1 MERLASHYNISNCIF
16 FFTFVILFLIMILV
30 AKLNEGYFLNVIFF
44 TCKVPFCLILSLVS
58 LQDGE
63 SVTGKNLLFA
73 VFLGFMIVGIV
84 LMCLLSK
91 RDEKKDNAPTHSS
104 FGAMLKY
111 IVAPLKDRRMLLT
124 IPLIAYSGL
133 QQAFVW

>member
-1 MERLASHYNISNCIF
+1 LF
-16 FFTFVILFLIMILV
+16 DPLFLIW
-30 AKLNEGYFLNVIFF
+30 
-44 TCKVPFCLILSLVS
+44 
-58 LQDGE
+58 LQDGG
-63 SVTGKNLLFA
+63 SVTGKNLLFV
-73 VFLGFMIVGIV
+73 VFLGCMIVGIV

-91 RDEKKDNAPTHSS
+91 RDEKRDSAPTHSS

>member
-1 MERLASHYNISNCIF
+1 MFDPLS
-16 FFTFVILFLIMILV
+16 
-30 AKLNEGYFLNVIFF
+30 
-44 TCKVPFCLILSLVS
+44 LIL
-58 LQDGE
+58 LQDGG

-91 RDEKKDNAPTHSS
+91 RDEKKDNASTHSS

-111 IVAPLKDRRMLLT
+111 IVAPLMDRRMLLT

>member
-1 MERLASHYNISNCIF
+1 
-16 FFTFVILFLIMILV
+16 MILV

-111 IVAPLKDRRMLLT
+111 IVAPLMDRRMLLT